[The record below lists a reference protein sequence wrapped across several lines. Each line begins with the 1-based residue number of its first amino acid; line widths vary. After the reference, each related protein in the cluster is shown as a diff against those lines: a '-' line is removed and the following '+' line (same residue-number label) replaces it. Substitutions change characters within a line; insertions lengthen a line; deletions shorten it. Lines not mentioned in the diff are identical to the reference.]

1 MKNFQIHSLHTQT
14 QAVFA
19 TLAASEL
26 TRGFLLIGGTA
37 LALHIAHRVSNDL
50 DFLFTQA
57 NGKLPTQRIDQLVA
71 HLRAQ
76 GRQTELIT
84 DSSAELIFR
93 VNTGEHLSDY
103 ARDYAIDNVKVT
115 FFAANAHRQ
124 PKRFAFWENAPRD
137 LEANCTFSVLSLD
150 GLKIAKTLVL
160 QDRVRSRDLFDLMIL
175 IRDYGYTIDAMFDN
189 VRRLSD
195 GAADGEIERL
205 ILRGLI
211 PIDRRDEGLKAV
223 NVSVSLAQLYAFF
236 DERLREYEVRIHAQ
250 HIIDAK
256 PQSHKTNATHQ
267 TESSVPIS
275 PVTS

>member
-1 MKNFQIHSLHTQT
+1 MNSFQTHSLHPQT

-37 LALHIAHRVSNDL
+37 LALQIAHRISNDL

-84 DSSAELIFR
+84 DSSAESTFR
-93 VNTGEHLSDY
+93 INTGELLSDY
-103 ARDYAIDNVKVT
+103 ARDYAIDGVKVT
-115 FFAANAHRQ
+115 FFAANARRQ
-124 PKRFAFWENAPRD
+124 PKRFAFWENASRD
-137 LEANCTFSVLSLD
+137 LNANFAFSVLSLD

-175 IRDYGYTIDAMFDN
+175 IRDYDYTIDAMFDT

-195 GAADGEIERL
+195 GAQDGELERL

-211 PIDRRDEGLKAV
+211 PIDQRDEGLQAV
-223 NVSVSLAQLYAFF
+223 NVSVSLPQLYAFF
-236 DERLREYEVRIHAQ
+236 DERLREYEVRMHAQ
-250 HIIDAK
+250 HLNDGK
-256 PQSHKTNATHQ
+256 PRN
-267 TESSVPIS
+267 
-275 PVTS
+275 